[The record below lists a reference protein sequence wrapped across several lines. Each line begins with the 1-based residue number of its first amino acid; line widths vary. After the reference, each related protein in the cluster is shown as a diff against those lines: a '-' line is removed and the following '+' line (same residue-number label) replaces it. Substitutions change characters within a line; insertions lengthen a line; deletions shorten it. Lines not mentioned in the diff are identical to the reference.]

1 MSENAYQTIMDRVS
15 VKKYKPDPVPE
26 ELVEKILAA
35 GLAAPSG
42 VNMQGTYLLV
52 ATGEKRDLLSKLNA
66 AVFNRQGD
74 PFYGAPL
81 VIVVLD
87 RKDAFCH
94 TYDGSLAAG
103 QMLLAADALGL
114 GACWI
119 HRAKQVFDSEEGK
132 KLLKEAGIQEE
143 VEGIANIIV
152 GYPDGPRPDKKP
164 RKPGRVYRL
173 G

>member
-1 MSENAYQTIMDRVS
+1 MSENAYQNILDRVS

-52 ATGEKRDLLSKLNA
+52 ATGEKRDLIAKLNA
-66 AVFNRQGD
+66 AVMNREGD

-87 RKDAFCH
+87 RKDAYCKV
-94 TYDGSLAAG
+94 YDGSLAAG

-119 HRAKQVFDSEEGK
+119 HRAKQVFESEEGK
-132 KLLKEAGIQEE
+132 KLLQEAGIQEE

-152 GYPDGPRPDKKP
+152 GYPDGPRPGLKP
-164 RKPGRVYRL
+164 RKPGRLYRL